1 MADLIDGEVHEH
13 ATDPPDRV
21 GLIGIG
27 QMVGF
32 PLGDRQQEVLNGV
45 RGHLSPPAWMQLP
58 VENAGRPQVQTIN
71 HRSQLGRAT

>member
-13 ATDPPDRV
+13 AADPPDRV

-45 RGHLSPPAWMQLP
+45 RGNLFAPAWMQLP
-58 VENAGRPQVQTIN
+58 VENAGRPQLETVDQ
-71 HRSQLGRAT
+71 RSQLGRAA